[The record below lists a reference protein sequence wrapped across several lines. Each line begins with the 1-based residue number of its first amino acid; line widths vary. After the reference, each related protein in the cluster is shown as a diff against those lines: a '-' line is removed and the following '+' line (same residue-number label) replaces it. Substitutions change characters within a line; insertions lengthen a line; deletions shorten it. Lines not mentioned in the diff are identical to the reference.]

1 MARWEELA
9 ERDWGARREAAYD
22 TPGARPATRD
32 RILDVIARNA
42 FDNVRTYSNCC
53 RATLWALDVHLHV
66 TGRGAPSEASRGAL
80 RATTTLA
87 GGVAGSGE
95 TCGALLGALMAVGF
109 ALAADDLTNLDADRA
124 VREAGKR
131 CVAQFRDLLG
141 STRCYEIQERIIGW
155 RCDDPSKDDA
165 WKAAGGGFACAT
177 VCAEAARMAAA
188 IILESRHRSGS
199 GPTPSE
205 G

>member
-22 TPGARPATRD
+22 VPGARAATRE
-32 RILDVIARNA
+32 RILDVVARNA
-42 FDNVRTYSNCC
+42 FDNLRAYSNCC
-53 RATLWALDVHLHV
+53 RATLWAIDTHLHV
-66 TGRGAPSEASRGAL
+66 ADREAL

-109 ALAADDLTNLDADRA
+109 ALATDDLTDLDADKA

-131 CVAQFRDLLG
+131 CAAKFKELLG
-141 STRCYEIQERIIGW
+141 STRCWEVQETIVGW

-165 WKAAGGGFACAT
+165 WKSAGGGVACAA
-177 VCAEAARMAAA
+177 VCAEAARIAAA
-188 IILESRHRSGS
+188 IILDARPRG
-199 GPTPSE
+199 GLGTATPQ
-205 G
+205 GRG

>member
-9 ERDWGARREAAYD
+9 ERNWGARREAAYD
-22 TPGARPATRD
+22 TPGAHPATRE

-42 FDNVRTYSNCC
+42 FDNLRAYSNCC
-53 RATLWALDVHLHV
+53 RATLWAVDTHLHV
-66 TGRGAPSEASRGAL
+66 AGREAL

-109 ALAADDLTNLDADRA
+109 ALAADDLTDLDADKA

-131 CVAQFRDLLG
+131 CVAQFRELLG
-141 STRCYEIQERIIGW
+141 ATRCWEVQEKIVGW

-165 WKAAGGGFACAT
+165 WKAAGGGLACAA
-177 VCAEAARMAAA
+177 VCAEAARIAAT
-188 IILESRHRSGS
+188 IILESRQRSGS
-199 GPTPSE
+199 APAASE
-205 G
+205 GGR